1 MVGFAGSQPLA
12 KGRGVNE
19 RQGVP
24 KSSRINLSNY
34 FPVPR
39 PQNYYFFED
48 KERAVNGIL
57 SEG

>member
-1 MVGFAGSQPLA
+1 M
-12 KGRGVNE
+12 NE

-24 KSSRINLSNY
+24 KSSRTNPFY

-39 PQNYYFFED
+39 PQNSYFFED
-48 KERAVNGIL
+48 KERATNGIL